1 MLRTLLWHGR
11 SRHLEESSQDS
22 GLSIQV
28 QIVFFRPSM
37 EMHSSSHERSPAIEQ
52 SVGPTLLW
60 QRTVDP
66 P

>member
-52 SVGPTLLW
+52 SMVWDRLYSGDV
-60 QRTVDP
+60 Q
-66 P
+66 